1 MMMMRSLLLLLPL
14 LVAAVVL
21 FPAGTTEAT
30 WTTVTNPRDLVITQV
45 GRFCVLVYNL
55 PHGTSFQFVRVVRGE
70 TERLPSGGT
79 NYRLQLEVA
88 ATRGARPKPYECLV
102 WGVPGSRANTW
113 KLQSFKPIAA

>member
-1 MMMMRSLLLLLPL
+1 MMMRSLLLLL
-14 LVAAVVL
+14 VAALAV
-21 FPAGTTEAT
+21 FPAGTEAT
-30 WTTVTNPRDLVITQV
+30 WTTVKNPRDLVITQV

-70 TERLPSGGT
+70 TERLPTGGT
-79 NYRLQLEVA
+79 NYRLELEVA